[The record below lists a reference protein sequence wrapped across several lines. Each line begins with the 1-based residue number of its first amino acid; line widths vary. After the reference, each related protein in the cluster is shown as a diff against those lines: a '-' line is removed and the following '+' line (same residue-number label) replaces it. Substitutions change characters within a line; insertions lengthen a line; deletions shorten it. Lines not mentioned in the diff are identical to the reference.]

1 MFIDEPTTTT
11 KNNYVEPVEFL
22 FKKSE
27 KKAEKKKP
35 TTKPSMGDFIVSPFI
50 LDRSTE
56 KSNLSK
62 DIFIPSF
69 DISVGGKTL
78 VKDATLKILNG
89 RRYGLVGRNGSGKS
103 TLLKNISL
111 REIDV
116 PKHLNILHVAQEVVG
131 DDTPVLQ
138 SVLDT
143 DVERSN
149 LLKEEKDIIEKSK
162 NQNSPEVQRD
172 LDDRLSKIYARLTEI
187 NADESE
193 AIAAKILSGL
203 GFTPEMQQK
212 PTKEFS
218 GGWRMRVSLARALFC
233 SPDVLLLDEPTN
245 MLDIKTVIWL
255 ENYLLSWKKTLI
267 VVSHDRAF
275 LNNIATDII
284 HLHGKTLNYYTG
296 DYENFIHT
304 RNERLMV
311 LERAKQAQD
320 AQRKHIQSFI
330 DRFRFNANRAA
341 LVQSRIKKLEKME
354 VLPDII
360 EDPTLSFTFPKCTP
374 LNPPVIQFKDVCFGY
389 KENEPIFEDV
399 NFSIDLDSR
408 IAIVGPNGAG
418 KSTLLNLIAGDIEPT
433 KGYLFKH
440 GRLRLARFSQHHVDQ
455 LDLSMTPVEV
465 LKSAFPGKELL
476 EYRSFLGRYGISGDL
491 AGQKIDTLSGGQK
504 SRVVFALMGMLE
516 PQVMILDEPVNHLDI
531 ETVEVLT
538 QALNDYNGG
547 VVLIS
552 HDERMITHVCD
563 EIWVVE
569 NGRVTQWKGEYEQ
582 YKKKLLA
589 EMQI

>member
-1 MFIDEPTTTT
+1 M
-11 KNNYVEPVEFL
+11 N
-22 FKKSE
+22 
-27 KKAEKKKP
+27 
-35 TTKPSMGDFIVSPFI
+35 DFIVAPI
-50 LDRSTE
+50 VLDRSSDQS
-56 KSNLSK
+56 KLSK
-62 DIFIPSF
+62 DIFILSF
-69 DISVGGKTL
+69 DISVGGRTL
-78 VKDATLKILNG
+78 IKDSTLKILYG

-103 TLLKNISL
+103 TLLRNMSL
-111 REIDV
+111 RELDV

-138 SVLDT
+138 SVLET
-143 DVERSN
+143 DVERTS
-149 LLKEEKDIIEKSK
+149 LLKEEKEIVEKSK
-162 NQNSPEVQRD
+162 NLNSSEVQKQ
-172 LDDRLSKIYARLTEI
+172 LDERLNNIYARLTEI
-187 NADESE
+187 NAEESE
-193 AIAAKILSGL
+193 ANAAKILSGL
-203 GFTPEMQQK
+203 GFTREMQQQA
-212 PTKEFS
+212 TKEFS
-218 GGWRMRVSLARALFC
+218 GGWRMRISLARALFC

-255 ENYLLSWKKTLI
+255 ENYLLTWKKTLI
-267 VVSHDRAF
+267 VVSHDRSF

-284 HLHGKTLNYYTG
+284 HLHGNTLNYYSG
-296 DYENFIHT
+296 DYENFVHT

-311 LERAKQAQD
+311 LERAKQSQD
-320 AQRKHIQSFI
+320 AQKKHIQSFI

-341 LVQSRIKKLEKME
+341 LVQSRLKKLEKME
-354 VLPDII
+354 ILPDII
-360 EDPTLSFTFPKCTP
+360 EDPTLSFTFPQCTP
-374 LNPPVIQFKDVCFGY
+374 LSPPIIQFKDVSFGY
-389 KENEPIFEDV
+389 KEDDHIFEDV

-418 KSTLLNLIAGDIEPT
+418 KTTLINLIAGDIEPS
-433 KGYLFKH
+433 KGFLFKH

-455 LDLSMTPVEV
+455 LDLSMSPVEV
-465 LKSAFPGKELL
+465 LKSTFPGKDIL

-504 SRVVFALMGMLE
+504 SRVVFAVMAMSE
-516 PQVMILDEPVNHLDI
+516 PQIMILDEPVNHLDI

-569 NGRVTQWKGEYEQ
+569 NRRVNKWKGEYEA
-582 YKKKLLA
+582 YRKKLLA
-589 EMQI
+589 EMQV